1 MKPDPLPLR
10 TRWLALTA
18 ATIALQFSYWAI
30 VAGASAD
37 PDSPEALET
46 GVGMLAFG
54 LALVPFV
61 FLVLTFATRHP
72 RAPTATLKGMG
83 LFLLIGLPVGLVN
96 PAIGAA
102 VGFSA
107 GGVVGLR
114 TVEGV
119 DTRRARWVAVLAL
132 AFYLGALVFLGTLLP
147 ALGGFALMSGAVL
160 PFAVH
165 GLVDQALAER
175 ADARRERDGSD
186 PHLSGDPD
194 GS

>member
-37 PDSPEALET
+37 PDAPEALET

-61 FLVLTFATRHP
+61 FLVLTFASRHP

-83 LFLLIGLPVGLVN
+83 LFLLIGLPVGLVH
-96 PAIGAA
+96 PAVGAA
-102 VGFSA
+102 VGFAA
-107 GGVVGLR
+107 GGVVALR
-114 TVEGV
+114 SVDGV
-119 DTRRARWVAVLAL
+119 DTRRARWIAVLAL
-132 AFYLGALVFLGTLLP
+132 AFYLGTLIFLGTLLP

-165 GLVDQALAER
+165 GLVDQALSER
-175 ADARRERDGSD
+175 AETRRGQEPADG
-186 PHLSGDPD
+186 PR
-194 GS
+194 